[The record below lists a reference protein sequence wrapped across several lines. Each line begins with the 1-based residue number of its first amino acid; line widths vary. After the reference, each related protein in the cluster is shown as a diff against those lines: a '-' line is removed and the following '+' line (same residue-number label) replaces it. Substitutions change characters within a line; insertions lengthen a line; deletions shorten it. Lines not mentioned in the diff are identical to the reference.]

1 MHIRIIYLLILGM
14 ATVSA
19 VYAVQSYVTF
29 EVNSE
34 QLVESTALK
43 NQVIANNLIQNLDLF
58 IDKRISD
65 FQSLEK
71 AKEIRQILQFSNEEF
86 SKISDIDVYM
96 EEKTFSYT
104 NYNRYL
110 PFVTQAAEQKHQSE
124 LSSIITN
131 YDQTYG
137 FDFADEFFVTNAY
150 GANIVLI
157 LGVSDYVQ
165 YDKEWWQTTKSDGV
179 YVGNVQYFPNYDS
192 YSIPLGISISD
203 EDDKFLGAIRVLI
216 GLEHLLSDFISNSVI
231 LDDQNKQIS
240 LLDETG
246 QIIYSNG
253 IKFDENDIVPYSD
266 KLIGDEGFFEF
277 ELDGSNH
284 VLSYAKSAN
293 PETGLNWIVVI
304 NQDKRN
310 IIESL
315 DDVRNSL
322 VLPSIIG
329 ILVTV
334 VIGIVITIF
343 VSKPLERL
351 TKIYAH
357 LSSGNF
363 DVRADSNIIHE
374 INILSHSYNNFVVS
388 LKKLIQTEKDLAE
401 ANVKVRNERLTAIGE
416 LSASMAHDMKNPLA
430 VLKTATDVLKRKF
443 SGQDEKVDQLFLNMN
458 DGISRISH
466 QIQDVL
472 EYVRTTPM
480 NIARTSLVHMIDNA
494 ISSLQIPSSVVVEF
508 PKQDIEIECDQ
519 QKIEIV
525 LINLILNAVQA
536 IGQESGK
543 IVFTTRDVGDVY
555 EIEIENSGKP
565 IPEDVLPKIFEPLF
579 TTKLQGTGLGLATCK
594 NVISQHGGSISV
606 QNNPTRFTIVFPKK
620 VRVNDLEK
628 DK

>member
-1 MHIRIIYLLILGM
+1 M
-14 ATVSA
+14 AFISA
-19 VYAVQSYVTF
+19 VYVVQSYVTF

-58 IDKRISD
+58 IDKRISN

-71 AKEIRQILQFSNEEF
+71 AKEIRQILQYSNEEF

-96 EEKTFSYT
+96 EGKNFSYT
-104 NYNRYL
+104 NYDRYL
-110 PFVTQAAEQKHQSE
+110 PFITQATEQKHQSE
-124 LSSIITN
+124 LSSIIAD

-150 GANIVLI
+150 GANIVMV

-165 YDKEWWQTTKSDGV
+165 FDKDWWQVTKSNGI
-179 YVGNVQYFPNYDS
+179 YVGDVDYFPNYDS
-192 YSIPLGISISD
+192 YSIPLGISISN
-203 EDDKFLGAIRVLI
+203 EKGEFLGAIRVLI
-216 GLEHLLSDFISNSVI
+216 GLEHLLSDFVNNSII
-231 LDDQNKQIS
+231 LNDQNKQIV
-240 LLDETG
+240 LLGESG
-246 QIIYSNG
+246 QIVYSDG
-253 IKFDENDIVPYSD
+253 IKLDGNTVPYFD
-266 KLIGDEGFFEF
+266 KLVDSEGFFEF
-277 ELDGSNH
+277 NVDGSNH
-284 VLSYAKSAN
+284 VLSYAKSK
-293 PETGLNWIVVI
+293 ESKTGLNWTVII
-304 NQDKRN
+304 NQNKAN

-315 DDVRNSL
+315 DDLRNSL
-322 VLPSIIG
+322 ILPSVVG
-329 ILVTV
+329 AAVTV
-334 VIGIVITIF
+334 VIGIMITIF
-343 VSKPLERL
+343 VSRPLERL
-351 TKIYAH
+351 TKIYAK

-363 DVRADSNIIHE
+363 DVRADPNIIHE
-374 INILSHSYNNFVVS
+374 INILSNSYNNFVTS

-443 SGQDEKVDQLFLNMN
+443 SGQDEKIDQLFLNMD

-466 QIQDVL
+466 QIKDVL

-480 NIARTSLVHMIDNA
+480 NITKISLVRMIDNA
-494 ISSLQIPSSVVVEF
+494 ISSIQIPSFITLVF
-508 PKQDIEIECDQ
+508 PKQDVEIECDQ
-519 QKIEIV
+519 QKMEIV

-536 IGQESGK
+536 IGDKSGK
-543 IVFTTRDVGDVY
+543 IVFNTRDVDDVY
-555 EIEIENSGKP
+555 EIEIENSGIP
-565 IPEDVLPKIFEPLF
+565 IPDEALPKIFEPLF

-594 NVISQHGGSISV
+594 NVIIQHGGSISV

-620 VRVNDLEK
+620 VNVESLEK